1 MRKNLFIIIA
11 GILVICVFGFDLLPN
26 VYLDTGFKIAI
37 YLLACILVFMD
48 MKLKNRK
55 LEKEEEKE
63 QNRKK
68 YVTIIFII
76 YACFLVSLLL
86 LDSQYRRF
94 GDFQNSIRLFSKEHF
109 EYFSNLIPFR
119 TIYDFLAR
127 IGQGTINI
135 SIVFT
140 NLIGNLLAFAPFGIL
155 IPIIFKEKFSNV
167 RNFTF
172 LMIGIV
178 LVVEFIQFVTMY
190 GAFDVDDLI
199 LNVVG
204 AVIVFGLMKVKGVR
218 KFVDFVL
225 K

>member
-1 MRKNLFIIIA
+1 MRKNLFIIMA

-26 VYLDTGFKIAI
+26 VYLYTGFKIAI
-37 YLLACILVFMD
+37 YLLACILVFID

-76 YACFLVSLLL
+76 YTCFLVSLLL

-94 GDFQNSIRLFSKEHF
+94 GGVQNSIGLFSREHS

-155 IPIIFKEKFSNV
+155 VPIIFKEKFSNV
-167 RNFTF
+167 RNFTL

-178 LVVEFIQFVTMY
+178 FVVESIQFVTMY

-204 AVIVFGLMKVKGVR
+204 AVIVFGLMKVKSVR
-218 KFVDFVL
+218 KLVDFVL